1 MKILIYGHKGW
12 IGGLFTQILKD
23 EMEKYERSEGENN
36 NSEKKATL
44 EYVLG
49 QARVNN
55 VCQVR
60 QEIKDTQPTH
70 IISFIGRTHGTD
82 ENGKKWTTIDYLEQP
97 GKLVDNVRDNLF
109 SPLVLSLIAKENN
122 IHYTYLGTGCIFE
135 FTEEHKKRWY
145 EECLGFT
152 ESSLP
157 NFFGSGYSVVKG
169 FTDQLVNLEEFSKHV
184 LNLRIRMPITGKV
197 NARNFIT
204 KITRYEKICNMPNS
218 MTVLD
223 EMLPLVLD
231 MMKQGRVGCLN
242 LCNPGMI
249 DHSTILGHYRNI
261 VDPTFNWKIFSI
273 AEQDKI
279 LASKR
284 SNNFLDTSKLEEWY
298 PDVMRIETSVK
309 NVLASYKN
317 DWDTLPEEEKYWKD
331 YHLNNNNINNS
342 NNNSINDFPDDKNT
356 RLLVTGGCGF
366 IGSNFINYILGKY
379 TDIQL
384 VNLDALYYCG
394 KEENVAGEWRQSSR
408 YKFIKCNLVDKNLL
422 QYIIN
427 TEKPTHIIHFAA
439 QSHVDNSFE
448 DSLQFTQDNIVGTHT
463 LLEVCRKYNKE
474 CENNKEIKTTIQ
486 KIIHVST
493 DEVYGESMLDVDEQQ
508 KTEHSILCPTNPYA
522 ATKAGAELI
531 AQSYNHSFKMP
542 IIISRGNNVYG
553 PNQYPE
559 KIIPRF
565 INLLKNDEK
574 LTIAGS
580 GNQTRSFLHSYD
592 TATAFECMLQRGKIG
607 EIYNIGADVNDEYS
621 VMDVAKLLIKLTKGE
636 NALSNFGDYVT
647 FIDDRPFNDAR
658 YFISNDKLKGLG
670 WVIKYY
676 FEEGLKHLLGL
687 SNKTSFNKIS
697 IV

>member
-12 IGGLFTQILKD
+12 IGGLFTQIL
-23 EMEKYERSEGENN
+23 ENN
-36 NSEKKATL
+36 NNTNNTETI

-49 QARVNN
+49 QVRVND
-55 VCQVR
+55 VKSLR
-60 QEIKDTQPTH
+60 QEIAEVNPTH

-145 EECLGFT
+145 EEYKGFT
-152 ESSLP
+152 ETSLP

-169 FTDQLVNLEEFSKHV
+169 FTDQLVNLNEFSKHV

-197 NARNFIT
+197 NGRNFIT

-223 EMLPLVLD
+223 EMLPLVFD
-231 MMKQGRVGCLN
+231 MMKKGRTGCLN

-261 VDPTFNWKIFSI
+261 VDADFNWKTFSI
-273 AEQDKI
+273 VEQDKV

-298 PDVMRIETSVK
+298 PDVMRIEDSVK
-309 NVLASYKN
+309 NVLKSYKEHWN
-317 DWDTLPEEEKYWKD
+317 TLPDEEKYWKK
-331 YHLNNNNINNS
+331 YHLNINNID
-342 NNNSINDFPDDKNT
+342 NSINDFPDDNNT

-366 IGSNFINYILGKY
+366 IGSNFINYIMEKY
-379 TDIQL
+379 QNITLI
-384 VNLDALYYCG
+384 NLDALYYCG
-394 KEENVAGEWRQSSR
+394 KEENVAEDLRLSNR
-408 YKFIKCNLVDKNLL
+408 YKFIKCNLTDKNLV

-427 TEKPTHIIHFAA
+427 TEKPTHVIHFAA

-463 LLEVCRKYNKE
+463 LLEVCRKYIRE
-474 CENNKEIKTTIQ
+474 CENNKESKTTIE

-493 DEVYGESMLDVDEQQ
+493 DEVYGESMLDVDEKQ

-559 KIIPRF
+559 KLIPRF
-565 INLLKNDEK
+565 INLLKNGEK

-580 GNQTRSFLHSYD
+580 GAQTRSFLHSYD

-607 EIYNIGADVNDEYS
+607 EIYNIGADVNDEYT
-621 VMDVAKLLIKLTKGE
+621 VLEVAKLLIKLTKGE
-636 NALSNFGDYVT
+636 NALSDFGDYVS
-647 FIDDRPFNDAR
+647 FIEDRPFNDAR
-658 YFISNDKLKGLG
+658 YFISNNKLKGLG
-670 WVIKYY
+670 WKIKYS
-676 FEEGLKHLLGL
+676 FEEGLKHLLDL
-687 SNKTSFNKIS
+687 SNENSVNKLS

>member
-1 MKILIYGHKGW
+1 MKILIYGYKGW
-12 IGGLFTQILKD
+12 IGGLFTKIL
-23 EMEKYERSEGENN
+23 ENN
-36 NSEKKATL
+36 NNTNNTEVIK
-44 EYVLG
+44 YVLG
-49 QARVNN
+49 QVRINN
-55 VCQVR
+55 VSELR
-60 QEIKDTQPTH
+60 KEIKEVQPTH
-70 IISFIGRTHGTD
+70 IVSFIGRTHGID

-145 EECLGFT
+145 EEYLGFT

-157 NFFGSGYSVVKG
+157 NFFGSGYSIVKG
-169 FTDQLVNLEEFSKHV
+169 FTDQLVNLDEFSKHV

-197 NARNFIT
+197 NGRNFIT

-231 MMKQGRVGCLN
+231 MMKKGRTGCLN

-261 VDPTFNWKIFSI
+261 VDPEFNWKTFTIQ
-273 AEQDKI
+273 EQDKV

-298 PDVMRIETSVK
+298 PDVMRIEDSVK
-309 NVLASYKN
+309 KVLVSYKEHWN
-317 DWDTLPEEEKYWKD
+317 TLTNEEKYWKD
-331 YHLNNNNINNS
+331 YHLGFKNQVN
-342 NNNSINDFPDDKNT
+342 INDFPDIVNT

-379 TDIQL
+379 VNINL
-384 VNLDALYYCG
+384 INLDTLYYSG
-394 KEENVAGEWRQSSR
+394 KEENIEDIWRQSSR
-408 YKFIKCNLVDKNLL
+408 YKFIKCNLNDYNLL

-427 TEKPTHIIHFAA
+427 IEKPTHIIHFAA
-439 QSHVDNSFE
+439 QSHVDNSFK

-463 LLEVCRKYNKE
+463 LLEVCRKYIKD
-474 CENNKEIKTTIQ
+474 CENNPEITTTIE

-493 DEVYGESMLDVDEQQ
+493 DEVYGESMLDVDEKQ

-559 KIIPRF
+559 KLIPRF
-565 INLLKNDEK
+565 INLLKNGDK

-580 GNQTRSFLHSYD
+580 GVQTRSFLHSYD
-592 TATAFECMLQRGKIG
+592 TATAFECMLQQGKIG
-607 EIYNIGADVNDEYS
+607 EIYNIGADINDEYT
-621 VMDVAKLLIKLTKGE
+621 VLEVAKLLIKLTKGE
-636 NALSNFGDYVT
+636 EVLSNFGDYVS
-647 FIDDRPFNDAR
+647 FIEDRPFNDAR
-658 YFISNDKLKGLG
+658 YFISNDKLKKLG
-670 WVIKYY
+670 WKIKYS
-676 FEEGLKHLLGL
+676 FEGGLKQLLDL
-687 SNKTSFNKIS
+687 SNLIYIKKKQTL
-697 IV
+697 V